1 MGLLCSLVFQPVI
14 RFIQVIVA
22 VLVNVLK
29 MICTII
35 QELVSVLKQ
44 VLKYVC
50 NTVVQTVCG
59 AVCGVVCGI
68 CDFFCGIFG
77 CDCHCENV
85 CHDVCNTV
93 TQLVCGWT
101 YVLESVLEWV
111 TRLICNYIV
120 QAIIV
125 LLHLIE
131 AIVTMVL
138 TWVCSLIDFVI
149 RWFLCWTYIAE
160 LLDRV
165 TGGET
170 PRSFRVSP
178 RIVPNA
184 AGYSDWFVYVNTP
197 DANGNVDQN
206 SQLYILSDEGRP
218 LLPVVDRESGNI
230 SYVEVLTRENVIM
243 GMLRRADRKEGGYVT
258 GRPFLYYPYKVI
270 EIASHLFGDVF
281 ASDPADDGTGTDFH
295 RNLFTY
301 QPNVQAWLG
310 GDGKLADNNY
320 NNWNGKYTSP
330 SASDYFGDRSLP
342 DFGLRVDTDET
353 CSRGTNT
360 FLNLANGG
368 IQLTPPNTA
377 VAETMTCGAG
387 QSLTFDQ
394 TNFLMLNKADA
405 TSVTTYLVSQYDP
418 DESSV
423 GCNELLGYT
432 IVTFEGSGSLTIPLL
447 VFLGAQTAAALVFL
461 LIRLVVTGSMAM
473 QKINTSYAAN
483 FDLSIG
489 KLVTSFVKWGGWVL
503 HEFPYLLVIVL
514 FLLAWAIFRGE
525 THGSF
530 FERFP
535 QPTLL
540 VGAGIW
546 MAAWFLFYLPWRF
559 TVAYYLLPFAIG
571 SSIVCGVVVGEA
583 IQSLSR
589 GATAPVKILS
599 HKNLSLAGRT
609 ATWFGLFIVL
619 LLFLGSLVNNATNAR
634 LQLAVDDANAAMLR
648 YVAIHAPPESRVLL
662 NLSPQSEYSV
672 EIGQHLRLIYLR
684 PDLQVAVL
692 TAKSLAE
699 AAASQDP
706 YLLVSPELTNQL
718 IHQTTCTKLQV
729 GFCQVMGTH
738 PNAQSRCNAF
748 RTGRRAN
755 LVLVIFPIE

>member
-178 RIVPNA
+178 KIVPNA

-230 SYVEVLTRENVIM
+230 SYVEVLTRENVIT
-243 GMLRRADRKEGGYVT
+243 GVLRRADRKEGGYVT

-423 GCNELLGYT
+423 GCNDLLGYT
-432 IVTFEGSGSLTIPLL
+432 IVTFEGSGSPLF
-447 VFLGAQTAAALVFL
+447 V
-461 LIRLVVTGSMAM
+461 SM
-473 QKINTSYAAN
+473 KVLP
-483 FDLSIG
+483 FDPDTNRMMSRIVENLRASDI
-489 KLVTSFVKWGGWVL
+489 VRVAETYL
-503 HEFPYLLVIVL
+503 HECGHQCGLLHDEDNPDCEDDTTLHIAKL
-514 FLLAWAIFRGE
+514 MNPG
-525 THGSF
+525 GSV
-530 FERFP
+530 RRAL
-535 QPTLL
+535 T
-540 VGAGIW
+540 
-546 MAAWFLFYLPWRF
+546 
-559 TVAYYLLPFAIG
+559 
-571 SSIVCGVVVGEA
+571 
-583 IQSLSR
+583 
-589 GATAPVKILS
+589 
-599 HKNLSLAGRT
+599 
-609 ATWFGLFIVL
+609 
-619 LLFLGSLVNNATNAR
+619 R
-634 LQLAVDDANAAMLR
+634 LQWCLVRGTVYITTD
-648 YVAIHAPPESRVLL
+648 S
-662 NLSPQSEYSV
+662 
-672 EIGQHLRLIYLR
+672 
-684 PDLQVAVL
+684 L
-692 TAKSLAE
+692 TPFTQA
-699 AAASQDP
+699 
-706 YLLVSPELTNQL
+706 PELPDSGSTPGG
-718 IHQTTCTKLQV
+718 I
-729 GFCQVMGTH
+729 
-738 PNAQSRCNAF
+738 P
-748 RTGRRAN
+748 
-755 LVLVIFPIE
+755 